1 VNRPWGS
8 SGLGWVC
15 ALVVLFLVGGSLLH
29 LWAFVSL
36 LALVCFGLLALAC
49 LV

>member
-8 SGLGWVC
+8 SGLGWLFAFV
-15 ALVVLFLVGGSLLH
+15 ALVLAGGSLLG
-29 LWAFVSL
+29 LWAFSAL
-36 LALVCFGLLALAC
+36 FGLVCFVLLALAC